1 MLRRKRLREESPGLP
16 PSLPVRKFSRRD
28 PDLIKESDRITI
40 RTMAIQCEKSIRQFR
55 NVDWTIYARISGNF
69 VKHNF
74 GLGPEP
80 AVKCFGCHRLTPT
93 VLITGDHIVPQSDKI
108 ALRRSI
114 AYKTDGLKKDIYE
127 RVVGMALSSLRG
139 DPDSKS
145 IQLIQQYDEKLKDDN
160 RNIQP
165 LCWYCNTVKGNR
177 ENVKLFPQN
186 VLMPK
191 SPHEAPF

>member
-1 MLRRKRLREESPGLP
+1 MPRRKRLRGESPGLP

-28 PDLIKESDRITI
+28 PDLKESDRITI
-40 RTMAIQCEKSIRQFR
+40 RTMGIQCDKSIKQFR
-55 NVDWTIYARISGNF
+55 NVDWTTYARISGNF

-93 VLITGDHIVPQSDKI
+93 VLITGDHIVPKFNKL

-114 AYKTDGLKKDIYE
+114 AYKTDGLEEGIYE
-127 RVVGMALSSLRG
+127 RVVRMALSSLLSDR
-139 DPDSKS
+139 DYKS
-145 IQLIQQYDEKLKDDN
+145 IQLIQEYDKSLEKDN

>member
-1 MLRRKRLREESPGLP
+1 MSRKRSRGESPGLP
-16 PSLPVRKFSRRD
+16 PSLTGNKFSRRD
-28 PDLIKESDRITI
+28 PDLTEPDRVTI
-40 RTMAIQCEKSIRQFR
+40 RKMGNKCHNSIKQFR
-55 NVDWTIYARISGNF
+55 NVDWTTYARISGNF

-80 AVKCFGCHRLTPT
+80 AVKCFGCHRLIPT
-93 VLITGDHIVPQSDKI
+93 VLITGDHIVPQSDKL

-114 AYKTDGLKKDIYE
+114 AYKTDRLEQRIYE
-127 RVVGMALSSLRG
+127 RVVTMALSTLRG
-139 DPDSKS
+139 DRDYKS
-145 IQLIQQYDEKLKDDN
+145 IQLIKEYDKSLEKDN